1 MSPGRIVGLDPGERR
16 IGVAVADDL
25 GLIAQPYSVLRRDA
39 ADFADALRAI
49 AATTG
54 TVLFVVGLPVS
65 LSGREGA
72 AAAAARELGRM
83 VTDITGVAV
92 EFYDERF
99 TTTIAEQALLESGMR
114 RRGRRERRDMVAAA
128 VMLQGYLDR
137 QARAD

>member
-1 MSPGRIVGLDPGERR
+1 
-16 IGVAVADDL
+16 
-25 GLIAQPYSVLRRDA
+25 
-39 ADFADALRAI
+39 
-49 AATTG
+49 
-54 TVLFVVGLPVS
+54 
-65 LSGREGA
+65 
-72 AAAAARELGRM
+72 M